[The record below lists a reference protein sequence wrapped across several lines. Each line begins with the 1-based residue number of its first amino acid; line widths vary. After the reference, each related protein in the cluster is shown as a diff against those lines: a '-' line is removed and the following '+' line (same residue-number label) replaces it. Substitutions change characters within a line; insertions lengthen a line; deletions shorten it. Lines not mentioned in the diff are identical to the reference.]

1 MNTIMNRKKLSGLI
15 GQLQFKTKKDNN
27 GKMKKQR
34 ERDKNLEKR
43 ELLKRLRK
51 KNKLKKEKKK

>member
-1 MNTIMNRKKLSGLI
+1 MKKLS
-15 GQLQFKTKKDNN
+15 
-27 GKMKKQR
+27 